1 MCLCDIVTYMLCLR
15 FSFSACMRPPVTS
28 ATVFCLSRRGSE
40 VYRRPRW
47 LSWLPCNVTSRWQSC
62 SLCWHSE
69 FLWSTSPHL
78 KYFMLPECGKKINE
92 MSMNCAWLLKYIKA
106 CLCRDWTC
114 CSLASLDPRRIVLSP
129 LANLLKQLSSFWMG
143 LFGMKGRTPNTVMRM
158 YGRNKGHAAKNSQF
172 NTRPLSTSKF
182 IKCLSQTN
190 TTTALFIQE
199 TYVIFSCPFCSPTAR
214 RTCSTVYLESATTL
228 HHVWLAA
235 QTKPQK
241 RGTPWLTINPT
252 N

>member
-1 MCLCDIVTYMLCLR
+1 MCLCVIVTYVLCLC

-40 VYRRPRW
+40 VYLRPRW

-106 CLCRDWTC
+106 CLCRDWT
-114 CSLASLDPRRIVLSP
+114 SLASLDPRRIVLSP

-182 IKCLSQTN
+182 IKCLS
-190 TTTALFIQE
+190 
-199 TYVIFSCPFCSPTAR
+199 
-214 RTCSTVYLESATTL
+214 TVYLESATTL
-228 HHVWLAA
+228 HHVLLAA

-241 RGTPWLTINPT
+241 IGTPWLTINPT